1 MSKHLAGMTLPA
13 GQVRNVRSYARFGT
27 RPVELVTSD
36 PRGDLYEGD
45 LRVPQELCKDMKDV
59 QLKHRREQYIAR
71 YINRWVDAREHGA
84 LYPHHRSK
92 LTSQP
97 KVSGP
102 FKAPVDNPEAESPD
116 WVVYRVQAHFKPQET
131 VLAGLTE
138 IAEIERKAK
147 LYGVNLWEPRRA
159 SNRLPRTK
167 RVINQTTPFDDPMQ
181 VAEARRQ
188 ALGVKREDY
197 LLPEHA

>member
-1 MSKHLAGMTLPA
+1 MTFPT
-13 GQVRNVRSYARFGT
+13 GTVRNVRSQTTHGT

-45 LRVPQELCKDMKDV
+45 LRVPQELCADMKDV
-59 QLKHRREQYIAR
+59 QLKHKREQYIAR
-71 YINRWVDAREHGA
+71 YINRWVEAREGGR
-84 LYPHHRSK
+84 LYPHWRSK

-102 FKAPVDNPEAESPD
+102 FKAPVDNPNAESPD
-116 WVVYRVQAHFKPQET
+116 WLIYRVEAHFKPQET

-147 LYGVNLWEPRRA
+147 LYGINLWEPRRA
-159 SNRLPRTK
+159 SNRLPRPK
-167 RVINQTTPFDDPMQ
+167 RVINQTTPFDDPIK
-181 VAEARRQ
+181 VAEARRKE
-188 ALGVKREDY
+188 LGVRREDY
-197 LLPEHA
+197 LLPEHVA